1 MDPLCRLKRL
11 YASHQSSCSTNS
23 SNLHTYLGFS
33 LVQIHCCIPSKSL
46 SVACSQFHSPLARG
60 GKTPVDGK
68 AARMSRGM
76 LLLRAH
82 MHTHHKQHAYT
93 GSGGNTH
100 ACMHAPTR
108 THTHI
113 TSSMRIQG
121 VEVQEVTALHT
132 KCYI

>member
-1 MDPLCRLKRL
+1 MNPLCRLKRL
-11 YASHQSSCSTNS
+11 CASHQSSCSTNS

-76 LLLRAH
+76 LLLHAHKHTHITSNMHIQGVEATHTHARLHPRAH
-82 MHTHHKQHAYT
+82 THTHHKQHAHT
-93 GSGGNTH
+93 ASGGTGGD
-100 ACMHAPTR
+100 CST
-108 THTHI
+108 
-113 TSSMRIQG
+113 
-121 VEVQEVTALHT
+121 
-132 KCYI
+132 Y